1 MIFRLMA
8 QKLHLWQILT
18 ETNWELEVHE
28 IESEDEELTE
38 DLYHAVLKSTNFE
51 SKILS
56 VARIN

>member
-1 MIFRLMA
+1 MA

-38 DLYHAVLKSTNFE
+38 DLYHAVLKATRFE